1 MPIHVNFYPLAY
13 VAGLVA
19 MILTMTVASY
29 FPARRASR
37 IAIVDALAHV

>member
-19 MILTMTVASY
+19 MIVTMAFASF
-29 FPARRASR
+29 FPARRAAR
-37 IAIVDALAHV
+37 IPIVDALTHV